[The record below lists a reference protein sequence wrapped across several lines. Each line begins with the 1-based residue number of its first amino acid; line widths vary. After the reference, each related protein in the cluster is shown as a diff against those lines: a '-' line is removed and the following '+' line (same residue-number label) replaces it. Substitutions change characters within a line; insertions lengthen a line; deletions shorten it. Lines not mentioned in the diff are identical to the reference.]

1 MNHNRDM
8 TVSAIMKAEISSP
21 VSFNRYHVASSDAG
35 KISQVD
41 GIGLWN
47 SFTRNFSSP
56 LLAAFDLLDNAF
68 E

>member
-1 MNHNRDM
+1 M
-8 TVSAIMKAEISSP
+8 SASAFMEADISSAR
-21 VSFNRYHVASSDAG
+21 VAASSDNG